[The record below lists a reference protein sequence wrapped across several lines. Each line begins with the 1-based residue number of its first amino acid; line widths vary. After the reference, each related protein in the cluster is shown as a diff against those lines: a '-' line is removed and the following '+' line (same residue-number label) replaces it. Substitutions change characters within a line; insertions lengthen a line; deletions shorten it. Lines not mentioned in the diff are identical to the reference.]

1 MQIKKIIIAVL
12 IILVSLGAVLVTFI
26 RMEFSQVYK
35 DQWYVNEIDLIRQM
49 NIGLDILN
57 GSERKALDDFY
68 CHILLDIQEQNS
80 IYNADEG
87 SWSVISS
94 LNNIK
99 SIRDENTKRFIKAYH
114 NKYGV
119 ELSEMC
125 LLK

>member
-68 CHILLDIQEQNS
+68 CHILLYALYS
-80 IYNADEG
+80 KHF
-87 SWSVISS
+87 SS
-94 LNNIK
+94 
-99 SIRDENTKRFIKAYH
+99 FYH
-114 NKYGV
+114 TIF
-119 ELSEMC
+119 
-125 LLK
+125 